1 MPFFFLASFL
11 FMLYASPA
19 FLIPALA
26 VAHPAQVAGIGA
38 VAVFILQKRVWSE
51 HWKFTRPEGT
61 LMLLMA
67 GAAILSCIGAY
78 WPKLAVET
86 TMTLLKIAVIYF
98 ATVNLVDSGPRMK
111 VATMALILGGLFPA
125 GGTVINYATGN
136 FCNCFEGGRASW
148 IGAYANPNDLAYAI
162 VVLVPLAFQMSR
174 IAHWVWKPVFWGI
187 LAIYFAAIFATHSR
201 GGLLG
206 AGAVL
211 LLIGLREK
219 GIASKVIT
227 AGILSG
233 FVVYA
238 LFFWGRSE
246 GFQDISKDFTAHQR
260 IETIKAGL
268 RMFVDYPMLG
278 VGLGCSVVAW
288 PFYAPPDI
296 DFKTSLIIHNTA
308 VQALS
313 EVGLL
318 GFVPFV
324 LFIGAGWFHVRR
336 VMKAAPIG
344 SDIRK
349 YAVGLEASL
358 FGFVICGLFGGYV
371 VTWFPYIIVGLIGA
385 LVYLAKGN
393 RELDEINA

>member
-19 FLIPALA
+19 FLFPALA
-26 VAHPAQVAGIGA
+26 VLHPAQVAGIGA
-38 VAVFILQKRVWSE
+38 MTILILQKKVWTE
-51 HWKFTRPEGT
+51 NWKFIRPEGT
-61 LMLLMA
+61 LMLLMT
-67 GAAILSCIGAY
+67 AAAVLSCIGAF

-86 TMTLLKIAVIYF
+86 TMTFLKIAVIYF
-98 ATVNLVDSGPRMK
+98 AVVNLVDSGPRMK

-125 GGTVINYATGN
+125 VGTVINYATGN
-136 FCNCFEGGRASW
+136 FCNCAEGHRASW
-148 IGAYANPNDLAYAI
+148 IGAYANPNDLSYAL
-162 VVLVPLAFQMSR
+162 VVLIPLAFQMSR
-174 IAHWVWKPVFWGI
+174 ITHWVWKPVFWGI
-187 LAIYFAAIFATHSR
+187 LAIYFVAIFATHSR
-201 GGLLG
+201 GGLVG

-211 LLIGLREK
+211 LLMGVRQK
-219 GIASKVIT
+219 GMASKLIT
-227 AGILSG
+227 ASILSG
-233 FVVYA
+233 VLVYA

-246 GFQDISKDFTAHQR
+246 GFQDLSSDFTGHQR

-278 VGLGCSVVAW
+278 VGIGCSVVAW

-296 DFKTSLIIHNTA
+296 DFRTSLIIHNTA

-313 EVGLL
+313 EIGLL

-336 VMKAAPIG
+336 VTKSAAIG
-344 SDIRK
+344 GDARK
-349 YAVGLEASL
+349 YAVAFEAAL

-371 VTWFPYIIVGLIGA
+371 VSWFPYIIVGLICA
-385 LVYLAKGN
+385 LVCLTKGN
-393 RELDEINA
+393 RELDEVNS